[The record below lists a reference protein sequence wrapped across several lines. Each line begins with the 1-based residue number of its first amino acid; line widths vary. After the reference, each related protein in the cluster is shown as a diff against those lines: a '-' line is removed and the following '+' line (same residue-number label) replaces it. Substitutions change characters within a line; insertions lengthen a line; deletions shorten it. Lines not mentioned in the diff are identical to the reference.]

1 MAEPMNRNSY
11 VSSDCVTE
19 IESTIIIALLL
30 IFVSQCTRLK
40 YGAQLC
46 INKNICRLY
55 KIYILYTYKVYQSLN
70 FKKYI
75 FNNDYKT

>member
-1 MAEPMNRNSY
+1 MNRNSY
-11 VSSDCVTE
+11 VSSDSVTE

-46 INKNICRLY
+46 INKKYVDCTQD
-55 KIYILYTYKVYQSLN
+55 TYCIQGVPK
-70 FKKYI
+70 FE
-75 FNNDYKT
+75 F